1 MLTEGSGQSRLGRSL
16 PSRARKVVAGV
27 ALAAV
32 LAFVAGS
39 LLDVAEPFFHG
50 PWLTGLACVI
60 PTLATVAAARKATRA
75 RRDRLAW
82 TLIAL
87 GLGCWTLAG
96 IARFTLFDDPGER
109 PVPSWVDPLFLAMYP
124 LVYAGLIVLIR
135 NRLRN
140 YRHVPIYDAFSG
152 ALVLTAV
159 CTAFLYASVDSLTAT
174 SRLGSAVLLAYPIGD
189 LALLVAVLFALR
201 FNGRRLDGPWPLVGL
216 GLVLFIG
223 ADVAFALSAPE
234 DSYPGVALYGI
245 WYVALILVMLGA
257 WRDDV
262 DVRELDLGRGQIY
275 LPVAFVALAIG
286 VLVAGQYTDVAPL
299 GVAAAVATI
308 AVVMSQLT
316 ISARE
321 ASWRIEGS
329 PGLSTDQVTGLA
341 LPRQVDRWLSGIAPS
356 RSDPD
361 GRECPRLAVMMIE
374 IDRFRTANLALGL
387 RAGDDILSAV
397 GTRLKRSVGHLGRI
411 GRIETEGFVMIV
423 DRSGRDPVETAIADI
438 HAAFEPPFW
447 IEGLWVYLRPIIGVA
462 LAPENASS
470 GADLLRLATVANRRA
485 REGDRQT
492 AFYAGESAA
501 TRETLQV
508 IAELEA
514 GIDRGELELYY
525 QPKVSAASGE
535 VASAEALVR
544 WRHPERGLLGPG
556 AFLELAERNGLM
568 QRMTERILGQAIDQM
583 RAWSGRGIDL
593 SVAVNLSMP
602 NLLDD
607 DLPAAIAADLD
618 RNGLERGRLTLE
630 ITENVIMS
638 DPERVLGNVKALRD
652 GGMRVSLDDFGA
664 GTTSLAYL
672 RDLPIDEVK
681 MDRSLVAPLCASGD
695 DAVIISASITI
706 AHSLGLHV
714 VAEGAE
720 DAETVAELLRLDC
733 DEIQGYHFARPMPAE
748 EMPIWLEGSAAVG

>member
-1 MLTEGSGQSRLGRSL
+1 MLTEGSGQSRLGRPL
-16 PSRARKVVAGV
+16 PSRARKTVAGV

-50 PWLTGLACVI
+50 PWLIGLACVI
-60 PTLATVAAARKATRA
+60 PTLATVAAARKATRS
-75 RRDRLAW
+75 RRDRLSWA
-82 TLIAL
+82 LIAL

-96 IARFTLFDDPGER
+96 IGRFTMFDDPGER

-140 YRHVPIYDAFSG
+140 YRHVPIYDAVSG
-152 ALVLTAV
+152 TLVLTAV
-159 CTAFLYASVDSLTAT
+159 CTAFLFEQVDILTAT
-174 SRLGSAVLLAYPIGD
+174 SRLGSAVLLAYPVGD
-189 LALLVAVLFALR
+189 VALLVAVLFALR
-201 FNGRRLDGPWPLVGL
+201 FNGRRFDGPWPLVGL

-223 ADVAFALSAPE
+223 ADVAFVLSAPE
-234 DSYPGVALYGI
+234 DSYLGIALYGI
-245 WYVALILVMLGA
+245 WYLALILVMLGA

-262 DVRELDLGRGQIY
+262 DVRELELGRGQVY

-308 AVVMSQLT
+308 AVVMCELT
-316 ISARE
+316 ISVRE

-361 GRECPRLAVMMIE
+361 GREYPRLAVMMIE

-411 GRIETEGFVMIV
+411 GRIETEGFVMIL

-492 AFYAGESAA
+492 AFYAGESTT
-501 TRETLQV
+501 TRETLQLL
-508 IAELEA
+508 AELEA
-514 GIDRGELELYY
+514 GIDRGELELHY
-525 QPKVSAASGE
+525 QPKVSASRD
-535 VASAEALVR
+535 VTSAEALVR

-568 QRMTERILGQAIDQM
+568 QRMTERILGLAIEQM
-583 RAWSGRGIDL
+583 EAWSRQGVDL
-593 SVAVNLSMP
+593 AIAVNLSMP

-607 DLPAAIAADLD
+607 DLPGAIAADLD
-618 RNGLERGRLTLE
+618 DHGLDRGRLTLE

-638 DPERVLGNVKALRD
+638 DPERVLGNVQALRD

-681 MDRSLVAPLCASGD
+681 MDRSLVAPLCDSGD

-706 AHSLGLHV
+706 AQSLGLHV

-720 DAETVAELLRLDC
+720 DAETVAELVRLGC

-748 EMPIWLEGSAAVG
+748 ELPIWLEGSAAVG